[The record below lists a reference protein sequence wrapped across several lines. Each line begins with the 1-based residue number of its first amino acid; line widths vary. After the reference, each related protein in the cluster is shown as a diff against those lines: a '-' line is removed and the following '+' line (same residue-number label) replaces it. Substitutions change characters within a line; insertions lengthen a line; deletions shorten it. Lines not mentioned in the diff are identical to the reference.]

1 MKRAALILLLI
12 FPVFFPH
19 HAQAAEKSAGVSYLN
34 LLCKDCVSVI
44 SFEHR

>member
-19 HAQAAEKSAGVSYLN
+19 HAQAAELALQG
-34 LLCKDCVSVI
+34 LCQ
-44 SFEHR
+44 RNQL